1 MNPKTLLITT
11 VVGIAT
17 TAAFGAASLRAP
29 QIGGTPTS
37 TPTATN
43 TARAGTLRAQTM
55 KTSSVSSPAS
65 VTTTQSIAT
74 PVSTETTDARLALLK
89 GIKGFN
95 PGKIKDTTAAQQE
108 LNAIDSRI
116 EELQSKLDR
125 AENAA
130 DQTAKL
136 TDVYTKEQ
144 VEAKIDEKISAIGTS
159 TGTKET
165 YSKEEVNELLSEISS
180 KLPQVDERGNI
191 NIPASNGKSQI
202 RLLPYYL
209 YATHTHALLGHSMT
223 YKLYTPHDFGTTNW
237 YPNLAQEYTNGWI
250 SDICA
255 PYQSEPDFLACGF
268 WNASGVGKTMTEFNV
283 ARCTKGFGLFWT
295 NHIGDVES
303 SKYVTYENL
312 SESQV
317 REHFC
322 GTLTSDLCWISN
334 YETKPSMGNCTPKYF
349 YVNMSNSVPPYYLYH
364 TQTTFGELYQ
374 NNFYR
379 LTQPGS
385 VSSVPETWITDI
397 CSPNQSN
404 ENVVGC
410 GLWETHGNPMEEFS
424 VSICYKGFYE
434 TSPAV
439 PGTNGATEYHYM
451 TFENLTESE
460 ARTRLCDGLPVESCW
475 ISSYANGTGNWGDSC
490 APTYIT
496 LQKIIPAEY
505 WLSGISYDSLNPRT
519 EHWYTY
525 SGNPSNQ
532 LFNTWEN
539 EICQLYTNEFDCCMN
554 SHSNGNFWIEIL
566 HNGYKL
572 TNLTTTTNNG
582 RMVLK
587 QRISSY
593 QYNDTQSL
601 RAAVCGNAS
610 IDDCWVEE
618 GIPGLGSTTI
628 CGHSAYLGH
637 VYWAI
642 TPSQSQ
648 SDI

>member
-1 MNPKTLLITT
+1 
-11 VVGIAT
+11 
-17 TAAFGAASLRAP
+17 
-29 QIGGTPTS
+29 
-37 TPTATN
+37 
-43 TARAGTLRAQTM
+43 
-55 KTSSVSSPAS
+55 
-65 VTTTQSIAT
+65 
-74 PVSTETTDARLALLK
+74 
-89 GIKGFN
+89 
-95 PGKIKDTTAAQQE
+95 
-108 LNAIDSRI
+108 
-116 EELQSKLDR
+116 
-125 AENAA
+125 
-130 DQTAKL
+130 
-136 TDVYTKEQ
+136 
-144 VEAKIDEKISAIGTS
+144 
-159 TGTKET
+159 
-165 YSKEEVNELLSEISS
+165 
-180 KLPQVDERGNI
+180 
-191 NIPASNGKSQI
+191 
-202 RLLPYYL
+202 
-209 YATHTHALLGHSMT
+209 MT
-223 YKLYTPHDFGTTNW
+223 YKLYTPHDFGIVNW
-237 YPNLAQEYTNGWI
+237 PPLAPEFTSGWI

-255 PYQSEPDFLACGF
+255 PYQSEPDFLACGY
-268 WNASGVGKTMTEFNV
+268 WNASGVGTTMTEFNV
-283 ARCTKGFGLFWT
+283 ARCDKGFYLFYTT
-295 NHIGDVES
+295 NMGGVQT
-303 SKYVTYENL
+303 SKYATYENKT
-312 SESQV
+312 ESQI

-322 GTLTSDLCWISN
+322 GNLPNDLCWISN
-334 YETKPSMGNCTPKYF
+334 FQTQPSMGNCTPKIF

-364 TQTTFGELYQ
+364 TQTSFGELYQ

-397 CSPNQSN
+397 CLPNQSN

-424 VSICYKGFYE
+424 VSICYKGFHE
-434 TSPAV
+434 SSPAV

-475 ISSYANGTGNWGDSC
+475 ISYYYVTPGNLPPGYGFWGDGC

-496 LQKIIPAEY
+496 LQKIVPAEY

-525 SGNPSNQ
+525 NGNPSDN
-532 LFNTWEN
+532 LFHTWEN
-539 EICQLYTNEFDCCMN
+539 EICQSYTNEFDCCMN
-554 SHSNGNFWIEIL
+554 SHGNGNFWIEIL

-610 IDDCWVEE
+610 VDDCWVEE
-618 GIPGLGSTTI
+618 GIPGLGSSSI
-628 CGHSAYLGH
+628 CGHTAYLGH

-648 SDI
+648 TEI

>member
-17 TAAFGAASLRAP
+17 TAAFGAASVRAP
-29 QIGGTPTS
+29 QLGGGATTTPATTS
-37 TPTATN
+37 T

-55 KTSSVSSPAS
+55 KTSMSTSTATP
-65 VTTTQSIAT
+65 TTTASISEPIAA
-74 PVSTETTDARLALLK
+74 ETTDARLSFLK
-89 GIKGFN
+89 SVKGFN
-95 PGKIKDTTAAQQE
+95 PGKVKDTSATQQE
-108 LNAIDSRI
+108 LNNIDSRI
-116 EELQSKLDR
+116 EELQSKLDA
-125 AENAA
+125 AESAQATVLTESNIDAKIEE
-130 DQTAKL
+130 KL
-136 TDVYTKEQ
+136 TELGASTS
-144 VEAKIDEKISAIGTS
+144 AKD
-159 TGTKET
+159 T
-165 YSKEEVNELLSEISS
+165 YSKTEINALLSALEK
-180 KLPQVDERGNI
+180 KLPQIDDRGNI
-191 NIPASNGKSQI
+191 NIPTSNGQSQI
-202 RLLPYYL
+202 QLLPYYL
-209 YATHTHALLGHSMT
+209 YATHTHAMLGHSMT

-237 YPNLAQEYTNGWI
+237 QSLAQEYTSGWVN
-250 SDICA
+250 DICSE
-255 PYQSEPDFLACGF
+255 YQSNPDLLSCGF
-268 WNASGVGKTMTEFNV
+268 WVANGTSTAMTEFLV
-283 ARCTKGFGLFWT
+283 SRCDKGFYLFYTT
-295 NHIGDVES
+295 NVGGVQT
-303 SKYVTYENL
+303 SKYATYENKT
-312 SESQV
+312 ETQI
-317 REHFC
+317 REYFC
-322 GTLTSDLCWISN
+322 GTLPNDLCWISN
-334 YETKPSMGNCTPKYF
+334 FQIKSSMGDCTPKIF

-364 TQTTFGELYQ
+364 TQTNFGELFQ

-397 CSPNQSN
+397 CLPNQSN

-460 ARTRLCDGLPVESCW
+460 ARTRLCGGLPVESCW

-642 TPSQSQ
+642 IPSQSQ